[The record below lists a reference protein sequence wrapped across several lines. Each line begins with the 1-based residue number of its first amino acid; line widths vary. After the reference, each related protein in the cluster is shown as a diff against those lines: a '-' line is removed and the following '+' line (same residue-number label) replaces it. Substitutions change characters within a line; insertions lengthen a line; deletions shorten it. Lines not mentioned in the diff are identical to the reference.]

1 MAEIRDP
8 KRPVNQNNRPN
19 NPNNKGVKPPKSRYI
34 IYIVYGL
41 LFVGIFFL
49 WNGSSKVEPIKKE
62 WLDIKEEMSDG
73 DIDKIVFIRN
83 ERRGEVTIKKDSL
96 DQSDPHDS
104 AYRTRYHL

>member
-62 WLDIKEEMSDG
+62 WLDFINW
-73 DIDKIVFIRN
+73 DKINKSSNVVLR
-83 ERRGEVTIKKDSL
+83 EVTTDVLTSEILTRLSL
-96 DQSDPHDS
+96 SGM
-104 AYRTRYHL
+104 REGER